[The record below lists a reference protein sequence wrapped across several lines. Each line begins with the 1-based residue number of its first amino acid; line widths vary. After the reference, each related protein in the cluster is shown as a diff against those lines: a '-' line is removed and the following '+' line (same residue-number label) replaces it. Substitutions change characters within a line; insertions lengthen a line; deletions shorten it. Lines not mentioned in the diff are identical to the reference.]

1 MFKQKTLSDDLTE
14 YIKKNL
20 KKGYTLDSLKV
31 ALTNQ
36 DYSKI
41 EIEKAVKR
49 AQNEL
54 SQEAPVLKTKP
65 QIEHKVIE
73 PKNAKIVPIEKKS
86 FWKKLFG

>member
-36 DYSKI
+36 DYTKI
-41 EIEKAVKR
+41 EIEKAIKR
-49 AQNEL
+49 AQGEL
-54 SQEAPVLKTKP
+54 SQEAPVLRTKP
-65 QIEHKVIE
+65 QIEHRIIE
-73 PKNAKIVPIEKKS
+73 PKYANIVIKEKKS